1 MPLRQYTVLKKA
13 VEIESIAS
21 RKTYLQDT
29 NRAFHDPKP
38 LMNQLNKEQLSLLH
52 KYKDD
57 AQINNVNWG
66 KDSDWKSK
74 LKKFQI

>member
-1 MPLRQYTVLKKA
+1 MPLRQYTVLKRA

-21 RKTYLQDT
+21 RKINLQDA

-38 LMNQLNKEQLSLLH
+38 LMDQLNKEHLSLLH

-57 AQINNVNWG
+57 AQINTVNWG

-74 LKKFQI
+74 LKKFQV